1 MTVNYKKLWK
11 ILIDRNM
18 LKKDLRVASGVTTN
32 AMAKLGKNENVSTE
46 VLCKI
51 CKALDCK
58 IEDIMDIVEEY

>member
-18 LKKDLRVASGVTTN
+18 LKKDLRIASGVTTN
-32 AMAKLGKNENVSTE
+32 SMAKLSKNENVSTE

-58 IEDIMDIVEEY
+58 IEDIMDIVEDD

>member
-18 LKKDLRVASGVTTN
+18 LKKDLRIASGVTTN
-32 AMAKLGKNENVSTE
+32 SMAKLSKNENVSTE

-51 CKALDCK
+51 CKALDCN
-58 IEDIMDIVEEY
+58 IEDIMDIVDED